1 MKNTVKFTSY
11 KNLQQEEYIEAPKF
25 LFNDKSYNNY
35 SFKTKTL
42 YVSIYN
48 ELNKNWINKYKDN
61 EGNEYIKFTNADLVK
76 LSGLSETAVKRGK
89 AELLKANLIFELEN
103 NQDKTKPIRINK
115 QPVKNQSF
123 YYQTESGDYNFTFYK
138 IPKFLFH
145 THFKALTWE
154 CIMMYAAFRDRHNVS
169 LKSSHSSRKFVDE
182 SGKIFSL
189 MTNDELKQ
197 ILNIKSDATIRKHK
211 NTLLALNLIKQSEQ
225 KTKDGQTYYRYYVYV
240 PIALPVENTNKEKP
254 KVKYILCAANDKY
267 AKLALSYNKNKV
279 DNSEDEVKN
288 SDVSGQKKSEI
299 GSNFTA
305 SKHSFS
311 KPSYKALVNNDMY
324 DMYDM
329 YSEYSQMEI
338 NKHSSQSNQSQNIID
353 FEEQKELL
361 LNKMP
366 VNIALTLKGFTISDI
381 KTIMGIICNT
391 KNEFNDDNYTDYTL
405 EDFDLDISNMIKRV
419 RNKLKL
425 QNETVK
431 AGVGL
436 FKKSTERVF
445 EQNDFRIKE
454 ETATVV
460 TDDMWEEQIKKMT
473 ERLKNNS
480 NNSANVYSMTNSK
493 PNTDFEEFMAELDAA
508 GVY

>member
-25 LFNDKSYNNY
+25 LFNDKLANAF
-35 SFKTKTL
+35 SFKTKIL

-48 ELNKNWINKYKDN
+48 EANKNWINKYKDN
-61 EGNEYIKFTNADLVK
+61 EGNEYIKYTNAELVK

-89 AELLKANLIFELEN
+89 SELLKANLIVELEN
-103 NQDKTKPIRINK
+103 NPDKTKPIRINK
-115 QPVKNQSF
+115 QPVQNQSF

-145 THFKALTWE
+145 AHFKALTWE

-225 KTKDGQTYYRYYVYV
+225 RTKDGQTYYRYYVYV
-240 PIALPVENTNKEKP
+240 PIALPVKNTNKEKP

-267 AKLALSYNKNKV
+267 AKLALSYNKNTV

-324 DMYDM
+324 DMY
-329 YSEYSQMEI
+329 SEYSQME
-338 NKHSSQSNQSQNIID
+338 NSKHSSQSNQSPNIID
-353 FEEQKELL
+353 FKEQKELL
-361 LNKMP
+361 LTKMP

-391 KNEFNDDNYTDYTL
+391 KNEFNVDNYTDYTL

-425 QNETVK
+425 QNESVK
-431 AGVGL
+431 EGVGL
-436 FKKSTERVF
+436 FKYSTERVF
-445 EQNDFRIKE
+445 AQNDFRIKE
-454 ETATVV
+454 ETATPVAEG
-460 TDDMWEEQIKKMT
+460 MWEEQIKKMT
-473 ERLKNNS
+473 EKLRNNS
-480 NNSANVYSMTNSK
+480 NNSASVYAMTDSNQ
-493 PNTDFEEFMAELDAA
+493 NTDFEEYMAELDAA